1 MFNELTSDLVFVKGH
16 SCYYSL
22 DSAVCYVVS
31 FQKEVTTMGAATRP
45 RSKSTRH
52 AKTDSGRPAI
62 GIRELKAKASAIV
75 ADVKR
80 RRVTYAVTKHGTVE
94 ALIVPVD
101 AGERLLDQPNLDSA
115 WETWQALVAQLS
127 RDSNKKTRS
136 AVSELE
142 QMRR

>member
-1 MFNELTSDLVFVKGH
+1 MR
-16 SCYYSL
+16 
-22 DSAVCYVVS
+22 
-31 FQKEVTTMGAATRP
+31 AATEP
-45 RSKSTRH
+45 RAKRTRH
-52 AKTDSGRPAI
+52 AKNDSGRPAI

-101 AGERLLDQPNLDSA
+101 AGERLLDQSNLDSA
-115 WETWQALVAQLS
+115 WENWQLLVAQLS
-127 RDSNKKTRS
+127 RESNKKTRS

-142 QMRR
+142 RMRR

>member
-1 MFNELTSDLVFVKGH
+1 MRTAKGPRVKRKR
-16 SCYYSL
+16 
-22 DSAVCYVVS
+22 
-31 FQKEVTTMGAATRP
+31 Q
-45 RSKSTRH
+45 

-101 AGERLLDQPNLDSA
+101 AGERLLDQSNPDSA
-115 WETWQALVAQLS
+115 WETWQVLVAQLS
-127 RDSNKKTRS
+127 RGSKRKTRS

>member
-1 MFNELTSDLVFVKGH
+1 MR
-16 SCYYSL
+16 
-22 DSAVCYVVS
+22 
-31 FQKEVTTMGAATRP
+31 AATGPRTKRP
-45 RSKSTRH
+45 RH

-75 ADVKR
+75 EDVKR

-101 AGERLLDQPNLDSA
+101 AGERLLDDPNLDNA

-127 RDSNKKTRS
+127 KESNKKTRS
-136 AVSELE
+136 AVSELG